1 MNVKLRLDDQY
12 TFSISQEI
20 DSDGSSYKHLVEVA
34 LFCGD
39 QFVPCKYWA
48 TTWVG
53 EDYDDDVIRMQDG
66 MGVLDLLCYAKH
78 YVYIEAEEFIWEQEH
93 V

>member
-20 DSDGSSYKHLVEVA
+20 GSDGSSYKHLVEVA

-66 MGVLDLLCYAKH
+66 MGVLDLLCYAKN
-78 YVYIEAEEFIWEQEH
+78 YVYFEVDEH

>member
-1 MNVKLRLDDQY
+1 MNVKLRLNDRY
-12 TFSISQEI
+12 TFSISQEQME
-20 DSDGSSYKHLVEVA
+20 DRLVEVA
-34 LFCGD
+34 LFCGG

-48 TTWVG
+48 KTWVG
-53 EDYDDDVIRMQDG
+53 ADYDDDVIRMQDG

-78 YVYIEAEEFIWEQEH
+78 YVYIEAEEFIWGQEH

>member
-1 MNVKLRLDDQY
+1 MNVKLRLDYQY

-20 DSDGSSYKHLVEVA
+20 DDNGLVEVA
-34 LFCGD
+34 LFCD
-39 QFVPCKYWA
+39 RQFVPCNVWA
-48 TTWVG
+48 RNWVG
-53 EDYDDDVIRMQDG
+53 ADYDDDVIRMQDG